1 MSIVNKYRIKD
12 NITKDNIVTEL
23 KEKHL
28 PICDNGKYISQDAV
42 FHTFAT
48 LAGSIEVEIA
58 FPLKLS
64 TWDSFDHVL
73 VMDDDFGQ
81 PYDPFYEADENEE
94 RRFAFVLNVIG
105 QYNRFMNSLSFL
117 ERIKE

>member
-12 NITKDNIVTEL
+12 NVTKDNIVAEL

-28 PICDNGKYISQDAV
+28 PICEAGTYISKDAK
-42 FHTFAT
+42 FHTFKT
-48 LAGSIEVEIA
+48 LVGSIEVEVA
-58 FPLKLS
+58 FPENLS
-64 TWDSFDHVL
+64 AWDSFDHVL

-81 PYDPFYEADENEE
+81 PYDPFYEADENEK
-94 RRFAFVLNVIG
+94 RRFPFVLNVIG
-105 QYNRFMNSLSFL
+105 QYNEFMNSLSFL